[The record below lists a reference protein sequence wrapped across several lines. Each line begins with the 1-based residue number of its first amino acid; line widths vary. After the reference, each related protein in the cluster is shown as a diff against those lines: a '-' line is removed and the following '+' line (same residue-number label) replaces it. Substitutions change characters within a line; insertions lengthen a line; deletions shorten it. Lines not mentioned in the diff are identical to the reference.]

1 MTESTTKFDKTIEA
15 SLVKAEQIAV
25 TGPWARPINAIA
37 RKAGIVINGD
47 KPWDI
52 QVYDRRFFRH
62 ALVGGSL
69 SVGEAY
75 MNGWWEAERL
85 DECLARLIAS
95 HVDDTYPTMS
105 AIAATLRAWFFNL
118 QAASRAFQVGEAHYD
133 LGNDFF
139 RAMLDQRM
147 VYTCGYWAHARN
159 LDEAQEHK
167 LELVCRKLNLQAG
180 QRILDIGCG
189 WGSFARYAAEN
200 YDVKVVGLTVSKEQA
215 ELARGKCRGLPVEI
229 RLQDYRDCNETFD
242 HIVSLGMFEH
252 VGHKNYTEYMK
263 VAHRCLSSDGLFLL
277 HTIGKHK
284 PTVRTDPWIAK
295 YIFPNGEIPS
305 LRRLV
310 RALEYRFVV
319 EDLHN
324 FGPDYDR
331 TLMAWHGNFHAAW
344 PQFSEQY
351 GERFYRM
358 WKYYLNCCA
367 AAFRSR
373 ELQLW
378 QLVLSKRGLAGSY
391 RRPFF

>member
-15 SLVKAEQIAV
+15 SLVKAKRTAV

-47 KPWDI
+47 KPSDI

-200 YDVKVVGLTVSKEQA
+200 YDVKVVGLTVLKEQA
-215 ELARGKCRGLPVEI
+215 ELARGECRGLPVEI

-331 TLMAWHGNFHAAW
+331 TLMAWYGNFHAAW

-378 QLVLSKRGLAGSY
+378 QLVLSKRGLTGSY